1 LTFSPTFW
9 TFTVNSFSGYEND
22 SILMNINI
30 LLWWYQT
37 NYHWA
42 TKMDFGFTII
52 RYNKF
57 KKPSTRPEL
66 TAYLQVM

>member
-30 LLWWYQT
+30 LL
-37 NYHWA
+37 
-42 TKMDFGFTII
+42 
-52 RYNKF
+52 
-57 KKPSTRPEL
+57 
-66 TAYLQVM
+66 